1 MMDITARPML
11 IGSYWRPWKPDS
23 NLADS
28 FLDFIKDKSLV
39 RYGSTLVGDQIDN
52 GVNSF
57 VKAVG
62 ALSEKQIST
71 IESAAAGQRKAI
83 EAASV
88 QQIAAIN
95 NVADMLGERVDK
107 VSQELGFMSRSLD
120 MLHEQQR
127 LSNKLLN
134 EIVELLK
141 IPDIEKERQYC
152 ITNGIKFFI
161 NASQNEELFEDSLE
175 EFLKAEKMRKQD
187 YFVLY
192 RIGCIYL
199 YVPQFYDPEKALDY
213 FRRALKY
220 SSVEIPQD
228 SARMN
233 NPLANSLNSFDY
245 NDISSIRLIAS
256 DSASK
261 AAFASYVLGKDSDAV
276 LYQTRAN
283 EYMPTPEGL
292 IILSKYQVRNGN
304 TEEAIRHMQSAIS
317 SKPVLVSSVFADYD
331 LMLCKEIVDHI
342 KYEVASTDIML
353 DELLDEPKYAK
364 WASLILSTKSM
375 SDHGAKQNL
384 LKYF

>member
-1 MMDITARPML
+1 MDITARPML

-39 RYGSTLVGDQIDN
+39 RYGSTLVGDRIDN

-62 ALSEKQIST
+62 ALSEKQISA

-199 YVPQFYDPEKALDY
+199 YVPQFYEPEKALDY

-220 SSVEIPQD
+220 SSVEIPQE

-233 NPLANSLNSFDY
+233 NPLANSLNFFDY

-276 LYQTRAN
+276 QYQTRAN
-283 EYMPTPEGL
+283 EYLPSLAGL
-292 IILSKYQVRNGN
+292 IILSKYQVRNGD
-304 TEEAIRHMQSAIS
+304 TDSAIRNIS
-317 SKPVLVSSVFADYD
+317 SVISENPALFSSVFADYD
-331 LMLCKEIVDHI
+331 LMLSKDVVDYI
-342 KYEVASTDIML
+342 EREVSVTNFML
-353 DELLDEPKYAK
+353 DELLDDPQYGNCA
-364 WASLILSTKSM
+364 AAIM
-375 SDHGAKQNL
+375 SIKCSGNYSDKRNL
-384 LKYF
+384 QLYF

>member
-1 MMDITARPML
+1 MMDIMDRPML

-39 RYGSTLVGDQIDN
+39 RYGSSLVGDRIDN
-52 GVNSF
+52 GVNSL
-57 VKAVG
+57 VKAAS
-62 ALSEKQIST
+62 ALSEKQFSA
-71 IESAAAGQRKAI
+71 IEFAAAGQRKAI
-83 EAASV
+83 EAASM

-276 LYQTRAN
+276 QYQTRAN
-283 EYMPTPEGL
+283 EYLPSLAGL
-292 IILSKYQVRNGN
+292 IILSKYQVRNGD
-304 TEEAIRHMQSAIS
+304 TDSAIRNIS
-317 SKPVLVSSVFADYD
+317 SVISENPALFSSVFADYD
-331 LMLCKEIVDHI
+331 LMLSKDVVDYI
-342 KYEVASTDIML
+342 EREVSVTNFML
-353 DELLDEPKYAK
+353 DELLDEPQYGNCA
-364 WASLILSTKSM
+364 AAIM
-375 SDHGAKQNL
+375 SIKCSGNYSDKRNL
-384 LKYF
+384 QLYF